1 MMDELLNLKGQGL
14 SEFPDKLLQQ
24 KQITNLNLENNQISI
39 IPEWIQE
46 LTNLKVLYLSG
57 NAIDDI
63 HHLTALP
70 GLEVLHLND
79 NRISRIPDEVTNWAR
94 LKRLFINGNL
104 LDKLPASLGKL
115 QELKIL
121 LAAENT
127 IGHISEDFFSLP
139 NLETLNLFHNRLT
152 LISENLCRV
161 KKLNYLQLSMN
172 QIERLPESIGQN
184 VNIKTLSSFSNK
196 LSRIPSQLVKL
207 SGLENLNF
215 GNNNIARIEHVPDSI
230 RQLSIYANPVEFI
243 DRRLLDSFLNSSRGN
258 HDYIYVDSQQADAL
272 HLKKSDLGNRLK
284 VIDIPSGKI
293 HWSNY
298 KNMPQELIK
307 KWGLERSKDENTIR

>member
-1 MMDELLNLKGQGL
+1 MDELLNFKGQGL

-24 KQITNLNLENNQISI
+24 KQITNLNLENNQISVV
-39 IPEWIQE
+39 PEWIQE
-46 LTNLKVLYLSG
+46 LTNLKVLYLSS

-79 NRISRIPDEVTNWAR
+79 NRISRIPNNVTNWGR

-104 LDKLPASLGKL
+104 LDKLPASLGQL

-121 LAAENT
+121 LAAENN
-127 IGHISEDFFSLP
+127 IEDIPEDFFSLS
-139 NLETLNLFHNRLT
+139 NLETLNLFQNRLT
-152 LISENLCRV
+152 YLSENLCRL

-172 QIERLPESIGQN
+172 QLEHLPESIGQN
-184 VNIKTLSSFSNK
+184 VNIKTLNSFSNK
-196 LSRIPSQLVKL
+196 LRRIPSQLVKL
-207 SGLENLNF
+207 SGLENLNL
-215 GNNNIARIEHVPDSI
+215 GDNNIARIEHVPDSI

-243 DRRLLDSFLNSSRGN
+243 DRELLNSFLNPSREN
-258 HDYIYVDSQQADAL
+258 HEYIYVDSQQADTL
-272 HLKKSDLGNRLK
+272 QLKKSNLGNRLK
-284 VIDIPSGKI
+284 VVDIPSGKI
-293 HWSNY
+293 HWTNY

-307 KWGLERSKDENTIR
+307 KWRLERNKDENAIR